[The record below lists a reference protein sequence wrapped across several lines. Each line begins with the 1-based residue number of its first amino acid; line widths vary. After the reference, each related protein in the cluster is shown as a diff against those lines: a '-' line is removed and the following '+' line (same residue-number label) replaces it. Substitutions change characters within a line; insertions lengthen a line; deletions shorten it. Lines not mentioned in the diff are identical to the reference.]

1 MSQRPL
7 ALTVAGS
14 DPGGGAGIGADLR
27 TFEALGAD
35 GACVVTAVTAQSASG
50 VHAVAAM
57 EPALVAAQLDALV
70 ADRQV
75 AAAKTGMLWNA
86 AIVEAVAERI
96 RAHGLAGRVVV
107 DPVLAASSG
116 GRLLDDAGLRALVT
130 SLLPLCALVTPNLA
144 EAEALTG
151 VAIDDVAGMSQAARA
166 IVRLGAPAALVK
178 GGHLAGA
185 AVDVLFDGRRE
196 QRFETPRLRGADPH
210 GTGCVLS
217 AAIAAGLAH
226 GRDLRDAIARAKA
239 YVTETIAAE
248 AAVASV

>member
-1 MSQRPL
+1 
-7 ALTVAGS
+7 VAGS

-35 GACVVTAVTAQSASG
+35 GASVVTAVTAQSASG

-57 EPALVAAQLDALV
+57 EPALVVAQLDAIV

-86 AIVEAVAERI
+86 AIVEAVAGRI
-96 RAHGLAGRVVV
+96 QAHGLAGRVVV
-107 DPVLAASSG
+107 DPVLAASRG

-151 VAIDDVAGMSQAARA
+151 EAVRDAAGMSRAARA

-185 AVDVLFDGRRE
+185 AVDVLFDGERE
-196 QRFETPRLRGADPH
+196 ERFEAPRVRGTDPH

-226 GRDLRDAIARAKA
+226 GHDLRDAIAHAKA
-239 YVTETIAAE
+239 HVTEVIASE
-248 AAVASV
+248 AAVACA